1 MTAAR
6 FRRLALA
13 LEAATEGAHMGHA
26 DFRVQ
31 NRIFASLDA
40 EEVHSTVALTPEQ
53 QVARLA
59 AHPQTFEPAAGKWG
73 LSGYTRVRLAVADED
88 AVGEAL
94 TLAWQNAVRKG
105 PTKASIRKAVPAPRA
120 VRKTPSPTSSATHRR
135 RAPKR

>member
-1 MTAAR
+1 MTAAG
-6 FRRLALA
+6 FRRMVLA

-31 NRIFASLDA
+31 NRIFASLDT
-40 EEVHSTVALTPEQ
+40 EEVHGTVALTPEQ
-53 QVARLA
+53 QVDLLA

-73 LSGYTRVRLAVADED
+73 LSGYTRVRLAAADED

-105 PTKASIRKAVPAPRA
+105 PTKPSTRKPRA
-120 VRKTPSPTSSATHRR
+120 AAK
-135 RAPKR
+135 KR

>member
-1 MTAAR
+1 MTAAG
-6 FRRLALA
+6 FRRMVLA
-13 LEAATEGAHMGHA
+13 LEAATEGVHMGHA

-40 EEVHSTVALTPEQ
+40 EDVHGSVAPTPEQ
-53 QVARLA
+53 QADLLA

-73 LSGYTRVRLAVADED
+73 LSGYTRVRLAAADED

-105 PTKASIRKAVPAPRA
+105 PIKPSTRKPRA
-120 VRKTPSPTSSATHRR
+120 AAK
-135 RAPKR
+135 KR